1 MHRNL
6 LDLLTTILELVGAV
20 AFVAGVGLVFG
31 LGWALIFAG
40 ALLVGLG
47 YLFGP
52 EPAPNG
58 GP

>member
-1 MHRNL
+1 MRHL

-40 ALLVGLG
+40 PLLVGLG
-47 YLFGP
+47 WLLAP
-52 EPAPNG
+52 DPAG
-58 GP
+58 GT